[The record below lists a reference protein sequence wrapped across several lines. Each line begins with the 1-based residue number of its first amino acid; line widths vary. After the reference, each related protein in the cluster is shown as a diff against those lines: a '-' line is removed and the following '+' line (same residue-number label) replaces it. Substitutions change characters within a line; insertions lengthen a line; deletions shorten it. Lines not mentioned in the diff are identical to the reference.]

1 MNKAVIILSAIFLIF
16 FVQFTSGQV
25 QVSNFSINTQY
36 SPNATI
42 TGFVNLS
49 LSGISS
55 NAYIL
60 SSFGQN
66 ISLKS
71 LLNQQAST
79 FNYSCSTSDC
89 NSSYSVTDS
98 GSPYENFSLSGGQS
112 QVFGFL
118 INGNAPSISAGN
130 IFSLSVASDADMASI
145 PQLSVDLL
153 NDGLPEWMAYQP
165 SGIVNQ
171 QNFGCYS
178 DSLRNAQP
186 SYLTSTPYCEKISI
200 PISAQV
206 NLGAQIIGSGNAQF
220 QMTMQNING
229 SSAIGSCN
237 VAASITQP
245 GTQPISC
252 VAKNPGGSTN
262 YLVKS
267 NGDYWVC
274 IKQTSGVSNIYQINT
289 ANPAN
294 PCGFTG
300 NFAGNYTIDFQIFGQ
315 SVLFSPVGTFIYN
328 DTEIANSG
336 YIVTS
341 NNNLEKQIVQYL
353 QNKYGDKCQ
362 NGCVVPISFYAA
374 QDQNINLTNLN
385 LLVTDNTYGTTA
397 ISSLY
402 NVAQSVVTLSTKGYQ
417 SLSLNNGNFSVPNT
431 PGNSTFTLTL
441 YDGSSSY
448 QLLTKT
454 IGIAQI
460 PKVTSVIT
468 SGGGTTTAAALPTN
482 LTATINT
489 YDSNSTI
496 SQYQWNFGDGSP
508 TQTTINSSVSH
519 TYSSIGVFNLQVTI
533 SNSQGLSSTGNFS
546 ISVIAPKDAVN
557 QILGQDLQNVAN
569 IQSQISVYPNF
580 TQSAIN
586 QLLNLDNVSTLLNNL
601 QIKNNSAS
609 SDIDYVNIMKT
620 LLPINLPS
628 SIQQTSTASSIPFLP
643 SGDTI
648 NLDALERVG
657 GGTYDSTRKSDYV
670 NSILAWDLNNISMT
684 IDYSEFS
691 GVYGASTVTLLDVV
705 KLNFV
710 GNSPTNKVYLFIP
723 NLNGIYLDKSYQL
736 TGSFYSVPLTG
747 TTQTVQ
753 FATTQ
758 SYLPIQLPIFISPS
772 LDQISI
778 PKQAPETNTANNML
792 ILGLILG
799 GIAIVGIGA
808 YVLIGRWYQ
817 RRYESFLF
825 KDRNDLYNIIN
836 YVHTSKNKGLKEIDI
851 QRNLSKSK
859 WTSEQIDY
867 VLKRYAGKKIGI
879 PGFKKKK

>member
-1 MNKAVIILSAIFLIF
+1 MNKAVIILSAIFFIF
-16 FVQFTSGQV
+16 LVQSISGQV

-60 SSFGQN
+60 SSLGQN
-66 ISLKS
+66 ISLRN
-71 LLNQQAST
+71 LLNQQASS

-89 NSSYSVTDS
+89 NSSYSVADS
-98 GSPYENFSLSGGQS
+98 GSLYENFSLSGGQS

-118 INGNAPSISAGN
+118 ITGNAPTISAGN
-130 IFSLSVASDADMASI
+130 IFSLNVASDADLASV
-145 PQLSVDLL
+145 PQLSIDLL
-153 NDGLPEWMAYQP
+153 NDGLPEWGAYQP
-165 SGIVNQ
+165 SGIISQ
-171 QNFGCYS
+171 QSFGCYS
-178 DSLRNAQP
+178 DSLRNPQP
-186 SYLTSTPYCEKISI
+186 SYITSTPYCEKISI

-206 NLGAQIIGSGNAQF
+206 NLGAQVMGSGNAQF
-220 QMTMQNING
+220 QMTMQNVNG
-229 SSAIGSCN
+229 SSAIGSCTTT
-237 VAASITQP
+237 AA
-245 GTQPISC
+245 GTQQVIC
-252 VAKNPGGSTN
+252 IAKNTGGSTN
-262 YLVKS
+262 YLVKTK
-267 NGDYWVC
+267 GDYWVC
-274 IKQTSGVSNIYQINT
+274 IKQINPPTPPNYQINT
-289 ANPAN
+289 AVPGN

-315 SVLFSPVGTFIYN
+315 SILFSPVGAFTYN

-336 YIVTS
+336 YVVTT
-341 NNNLEKQIVQYL
+341 NNNLEKQIIQYL

-374 QDQNINLTNLN
+374 QDQNINVSNLN

-397 ISSLY
+397 ISNLY

-417 SLSLNNGNFSVPNT
+417 SLSLNNANFSVPST

-441 YDGSSSY
+441 YDGNNSY
-448 QLLTKT
+448 PLLAKT

-460 PKVTSVIT
+460 PKVTSVT
-468 SGGGTTTAAALPTN
+468 PLKTAATLPTN
-482 LTATINT
+482 LTVTVDT
-489 YDSNSTI
+489 YGSNATI
-496 SQYQWNFGDGSP
+496 SQYQWNFGDGGSS
-508 TQTTINSSVSH
+508 QTTVNGSVSH
-519 TYSSIGVFNLQVTI
+519 IYNQIGVFNLQVTI
-533 SNSQGLSSTGNFS
+533 SNSQGLSSTGNFN

-557 QILGQDLQNVAN
+557 QILGQDLQNVVN
-569 IQSQISVYPNF
+569 IKSQIANYPNF
-580 TQSAIN
+580 TQSAIK
-586 QLLNLDNVSTLLNNL
+586 QLLNLDNVSTILNNL

-620 LLPINLPS
+620 LLPINLPT
-628 SIQQTSTASSIPFLP
+628 SIQQTSTASTVPFLP

-657 GGTYDSTRKSDYV
+657 GGTFDSTKKSDYI

-710 GNSPTNKVYLFIP
+710 GNTPTNKVYLFVP
-723 NLNGIYLDKSYQL
+723 NLNGIYFDKNYTL

-778 PKQAPETNTANNML
+778 PKQAPETNPTDKML

-799 GIAIVGIGA
+799 GIVIVGFGA
-808 YVLIGRWYQ
+808 YVLIGKWYQ